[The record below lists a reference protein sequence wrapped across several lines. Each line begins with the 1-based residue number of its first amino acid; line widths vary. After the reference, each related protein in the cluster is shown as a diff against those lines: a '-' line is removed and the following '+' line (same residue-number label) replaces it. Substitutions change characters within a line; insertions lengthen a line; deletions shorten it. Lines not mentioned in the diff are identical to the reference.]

1 MFPLLLFIV
10 AIPFLSIL
18 LLIVLPERLSKKIQQ
33 ISSIIILILS
43 LLLVYSFSTSTQSLI
58 QPITF
63 NYLGF
68 TGSFQ
73 VTSITLILELMCAI
87 VFTSSSIGIDYFIK
101 DNIRIYSI
109 LFALIQGSA
118 IALFLSSNLLLLY
131 VFWEIAEFSM
141 FFIIYLYGA
150 SNRKYA
156 AIKFIIYS
164 LISSLFLLIAILLI
178 YVNVTPSTFQISQ
191 IITNASTMPTF
202 IQEIVLLF
210 LVISFM
216 IKIPIFPF
224 HNWLPDAHTE
234 APTTGSMILAG
245 ILLKFGGY
253 GLILT
258 SLMLPIFS
266 KYSLYLAGIFIL
278 SSFYSVFVA
287 IKQTN
292 LKKLIAYSSI
302 TDMAI
307 VSLGIVSNSTLG
319 INGALYGMLGHAIS
333 ISMLFLLAGTLKEIY
348 GSLDLSVLKGIMK
361 DYASLAYLFIIGVFA
376 TVGIP
381 LTVGFI
387 GDILIFSA
395 AFSSFGII
403 GLLPLLSI
411 IILGSVMFWVIERVF
426 LNGRSSPNGYL
437 VKSVF
442 YSEIF
447 LLFFSLLLGIAP
459 FILIH

>member
-18 LLIVLPERLSKKIQQ
+18 LLIVLPKKLSKTIQQ
-33 ISSIIILILS
+33 LSSIIVLILS
-43 LLLVYSFSTSTQSLI
+43 LLLVFSFSSNIQSLT

-63 NYLGF
+63 SYLGF
-68 TGSFQ
+68 TGGFQ
-73 VTSITLILELMCAI
+73 VTQTTLILELMSAI
-87 VFTSSSIGIDYFIK
+87 VFAASSIGIGYFIK
-101 DNIRIYSI
+101 DNIRLYSI
-109 LFALIQGSA
+109 LFALIQGSS

-141 FFIIYLYGA
+141 FFIIYLYGS

-156 AIKFIIYS
+156 SIKFIIYS

-178 YVNVTPSTFQISQ
+178 YANITPNTFQISQ
-191 IITNASTMPTF
+191 IITYSNTIPIF
-202 IQEIVLLF
+202 IQELVLLF
-210 LVISFM
+210 LVLSFM

-245 ILLKFGGY
+245 VLLKFGGY

-266 KYSLYLAGIFIL
+266 KYSLYLASIFIF
-278 SSFYSVFVA
+278 SSLYSVLVA
-287 IKQTN
+287 IRQKN
-292 LKKLIAYSSI
+292 LKRIIAYSSI

-307 VSLGIVSNSTLG
+307 ISLGIASGSSIG

-333 ISMLFLLAGTLKEIY
+333 ICMLFLLAGTLKEIY

-361 DYASLAYLFIIGVFA
+361 DYSSLAYLFIAGVFA

-387 GDILIFSA
+387 ADILIFGA
-395 AFSSFGII
+395 AFTSFGLF
-403 GLLPLLSI
+403 GLIPLISI
-411 IILGSVMFWVIERVF
+411 ILLGSVMFWVIERVF
-426 LNGRSSPNGYL
+426 LNGRATPNGY
-437 VKSVF
+437 VINSVF

-447 LLFFSLLLGIAP
+447 LLFFTILLGIAP
-459 FILIH
+459 FILLH